1 MVSILKRIPR
11 VQYSI
16 LRDFNRMMLGEEEHL
31 HTQADIAKKYGT
43 AQSTISRILRYTTL
57 QQLALFK
64 IALSAGNTY
73 EYIANNMSEIY
84 DSDRQAMMTAL
95 YAIYHMAHD
104 DDHYI
109 RLACKFGLAEFMQE
123 LLGTRANK
131 YGRIVT
137 TKGEE
142 RAC

>member
-16 LRDFNRMMLGEEEHL
+16 LRDFNRMMLEEENSL
-31 HTQADIAKKYGT
+31 QTQSDIAKKYGT

-73 EYIANNMSEIY
+73 GDIANSMKDIY
-84 DSDRQAMMTAL
+84 DSDRHAMMTAL

-104 DDHYI
+104 GDHYI
-109 RLACKFGLAEFMQE
+109 RLACRFGLAEFMQE

-131 YGRIVT
+131 YGRIVAM
-137 TKGEE
+137 KGEE
-142 RAC
+142 EVC